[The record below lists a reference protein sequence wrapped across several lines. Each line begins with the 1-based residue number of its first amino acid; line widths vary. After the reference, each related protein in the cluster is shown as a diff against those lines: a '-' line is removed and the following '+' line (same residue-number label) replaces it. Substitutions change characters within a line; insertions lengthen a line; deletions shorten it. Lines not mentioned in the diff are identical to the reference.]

1 MLQKRFD
8 QEYEGE
14 NRDGAEGE
22 STVAALETTRSITS
36 TPVSSR
42 DPKKDEERISLFWRV
57 FGGTILSIVALIF
70 ITLYNNLAST
80 ISDLRND
87 LSRER
92 EARAA
97 LAKKDDVDAI
107 VRMQFERIRS
117 VEGYKSD
124 IEAIKERVTAAGM
137 ASETTKKD
145 LIQSFDS
152 LKKETAGLEV
162 LKERIAAVE
171 ILKKDVAG
179 FDALKDKL
187 TSITSDLKLARD
199 EAQKVQQELEK
210 NKVADLERKTAH
222 DAKAKQL
229 DEMLKELQTGVQAC
243 REKIARLEGSQ
254 PTPAKPK
261 TNP

>member
-1 MLQKRFD
+1 MVWPRVLADIFFSIRAQRKPAAASLPRTVQIPPRSLARPHATRYTPCLACPDCPVHRDGLSRGKDSMLQKRFD
-8 QEYEGE
+8 QECESE
-14 NRDGAEGE
+14 NRDRADGE
-22 STVAALETTRSITS
+22 STVAAIETTRSITS
-36 TPVSSR
+36 TPIAATR

-70 ITLYNNLAST
+70 ITLYNNLTST

-124 IEAIKERVTAAGM
+124 IEAIKERVTEAGM

-145 LIQSFDS
+145 LTQSFES
-152 LKKETAGLEV
+152 IKKETAGLEV
-162 LKERIAAVE
+162 IKERIAA
-171 ILKKDVAG
+171 L
-179 FDALKDKL
+179 
-187 TSITSDLKLARD
+187 
-199 EAQKVQQELEK
+199 
-210 NKVADLERKTAH
+210 
-222 DAKAKQL
+222 
-229 DEMLKELQTGVQAC
+229 
-243 REKIARLEGSQ
+243 
-254 PTPAKPK
+254 
-261 TNP
+261 